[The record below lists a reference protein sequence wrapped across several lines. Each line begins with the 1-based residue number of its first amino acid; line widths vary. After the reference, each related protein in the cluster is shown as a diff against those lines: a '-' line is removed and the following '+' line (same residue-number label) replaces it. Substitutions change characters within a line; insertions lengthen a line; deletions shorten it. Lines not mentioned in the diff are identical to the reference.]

1 MAQNTSQNS
10 DNPIGASTNDITADL
25 KNFVHCSIGSDE
37 FKVLPLAGDASTRKY
52 FRIVDDSKSWALMVW
67 KPFESESDYP
77 FLNIQNHFSRSGVEV
92 PEVIAVDKNLGM
104 ILLEDLGDLTLERK
118 YWETQ
123 DHAISVPFY
132 IQAIEELLKIHF
144 TATND
149 KKHSCVAFNVEFNTE
164 KFLWEMNYAKT
175 HLIEG
180 IAEVKL
186 STAAEKG
193 LAKDF
198 ESICK
203 ILDRQPKRISH
214 RDYHSRNLMI
224 KLDKMKVID
233 FQDARMGPVQYDLV
247 SLLHDSY
254 VDMQPNMQNQL
265 LKHYLHRAK
274 EEFNQTFDEDEFN
287 QIMMVQL
294 IQRCFKACGS
304 FSSFLNQRS
313 DRRYLHYIHP
323 TLVKVVNTLDSI
335 EEFRTLRSILV
346 DEGLMEIDYEAL

>member
-1 MAQNTSQNS
+1 
-10 DNPIGASTNDITADL
+10 
-25 KNFVHCSIGSDE
+25 
-37 FKVLPLAGDASTRKY
+37 
-52 FRIVDDSKSWALMVW
+52 
-67 KPFESESDYP
+67 
-77 FLNIQNHFSRSGVEV
+77 
-92 PEVIAVDKNLGM
+92 
-104 ILLEDLGDLTLERK
+104 
-118 YWETQ
+118 
-123 DHAISVPFY
+123 
-132 IQAIEELLKIHF
+132 
-144 TATND
+144 
-149 KKHSCVAFNVEFNTE
+149 
-164 KFLWEMNYAKT
+164 
-175 HLIEG
+175 
-180 IAEVKL
+180 
-186 STAAEKG
+186 
-193 LAKDF
+193 
-198 ESICK
+198 
-203 ILDRQPKRISH
+203 
-214 RDYHSRNLMI
+214 MI